1 MNAERSDAAVG
12 VRTKTSDRTP
22 NAKFIVLYGVNNLGK
37 TTQAKKLVERLHA
50 ESYSAEYI
58 KYPIYDLE
66 PSGPRLNAYLRRENP
81 EHLTPEQAQL
91 LYIENRTA
99 YEPTLKAK
107 LAAGVHIVAEDYTGT
122 GIAWGMGAGVS
133 ETLLK
138 EKNAHLLKEEL
149 AFLFEGER
157 FTASTE
163 SNHAHETN
171 DALLEKVRRAHRQ
184 LGRELNWRVVNAN
197 RSVDEIHEEIWSAIR
212 QRL

>member
-1 MNAERSDAAVG
+1 MFKCFHVYMM
-12 VRTKTSDRTP
+12 
-22 NAKFIVLYGVNNLGK
+22 IVLYGVNNLGK

-122 GIAWGMGAGVS
+122 GIAWGVTKGAMLEVLEQIKKFVESDVPEIGMIGQLSKFDHLVHGYQITGKRVYRWKN
-133 ETLLK
+133 EPDKRLLA
-138 EKNAHLLKEEL
+138 EAQEVFDNLKDYCK
-149 AFLFEGER
+149 FWDYTR
-157 FTASTE
+157 
-163 SNHAHETN
+163 
-171 DALLEKVRRAHRQ
+171 
-184 LGRELNWRVVNAN
+184 
-197 RSVDEIHEEIWSAIR
+197 
-212 QRL
+212 